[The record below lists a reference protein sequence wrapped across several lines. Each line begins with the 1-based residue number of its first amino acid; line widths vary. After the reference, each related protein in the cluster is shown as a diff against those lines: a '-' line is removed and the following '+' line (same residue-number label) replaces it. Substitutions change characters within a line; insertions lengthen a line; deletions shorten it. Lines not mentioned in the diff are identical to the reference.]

1 MNGEKTEKA
10 TPKRRREAREK
21 GQVVKSNEMSAAIVL
36 LLLFLGFKLFESTL
50 GGNLVLLMKEF
61 LGYLKVSENFEQDAK
76 NIFFQSVKY
85 FLMIS
90 GPILAV
96 SLLSGVVVNYLQI
109 GFLFQ
114 PKLIAVKSSRIN
126 PLSGFKR
133 LFSFKSTVDML
144 KAVLKMLIV
153 GMVVYLEYKKRL
165 VEMPNYININFAQ
178 VIEQV
183 WNILT
188 DIIWKSGLI
197 FLIIGIFDYVYQ
209 WWQHEKSIKMSKE
222 EIKQEYKLLEGDPKI
237 KAKIKETQRR
247 MGMRRMMQQVPHAD
261 VVITNPT
268 HYAVALKYD
277 ESKNAAPVVTA
288 KGMGFIALKIKEEAR
303 AHKVYIAENPPLART
318 LYSTTEIDEA
328 IPEDL
333 YHSVAKILA
342 IVYRARSP
350 V

>member
-1 MNGEKTEKA
+1 MNSEKTEKA

-21 GQVVKSNEMSAAIVL
+21 GRVVKSSEMSAAIVL
-36 LLLFLGFKLFESTL
+36 LLLYLGFKLLEPTL
-50 GGNLVLLMKEF
+50 GENFVLLMKDF
-61 LGYLKVSENFEQDAK
+61 LVYFSVAENFEQALG
-76 NIFFQSVKY
+76 NLFIQSFKY
-85 FLMIS
+85 FLMIC
-90 GPILAV
+90 GPILAI
-96 SLLSGVVVNYLQI
+96 SLISGVVVNYLQI

-114 PKLIAVKSSRIN
+114 PKLLSVKPERIN

-133 LFSFKSTVDML
+133 IFSLKAIVDML
-144 KAVLKMLIV
+144 KAVLKLLIV
-153 GMVVYLEYKKRL
+153 GTVVYLEYEKSL
-165 VEMPNYININFAQ
+165 VEMPNYINVNFSQ
-178 VIEQV
+178 VIQII

-197 FLIIGIFDYVYQ
+197 FLVLGLFDYVYQ

-268 HYAVALKYD
+268 HYAIALKYD
-277 ESKNAAPVVTA
+277 ESKNSAPIVTA
-288 KGMGFIALKIKEEAR
+288 KGRGYIALKIKEEAR
-303 AHKVYIAENPPLART
+303 THKVYIAENPPLARA
-318 LYSTTEIDEA
+318 LYSSTEIDRA

-333 YHSVAKILA
+333 YYSVAKILA
-342 IVYRARSP
+342 IVYRARGA